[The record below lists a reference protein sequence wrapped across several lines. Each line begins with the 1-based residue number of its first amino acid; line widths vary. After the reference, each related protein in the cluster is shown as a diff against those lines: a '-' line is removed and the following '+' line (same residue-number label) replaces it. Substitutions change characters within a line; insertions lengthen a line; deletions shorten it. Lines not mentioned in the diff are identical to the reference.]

1 MKTRSALLLS
11 TLMSAVLSTV
21 LAASGVAAAPAQ
33 YIIDPMHTFPSF
45 EGDHLGGVSVWRG
58 KLTRSSGKVMLDR
71 VAGTGSVD
79 VVIDAD
85 SIDFGL
91 SEMNTHAVSTEFL
104 DTAKFPKITY
114 KGNLEAFVDGK
125 PTRLAG
131 ELTLHGITRPVTLQI
146 LSFKC
151 MPHPMSKREL
161 CGADAL
167 GTFKR
172 DDFGLSVGK
181 DWGFSMDVTLRVQV
195 EANIAP

>member
-1 MKTRSALLLS
+1 MKIRNALLL
-11 TLMSAVLSTV
+11 TAA
-21 LAASGVAAAPAQ
+21 LAASGAVAAPTH
-33 YIIDPMHTFPSF
+33 YNIDPLHTFPSF

-58 KLTRSSGKVMLDR
+58 KLTRTTGKVVLDR
-71 VAGTGSVD
+71 AAGTGTVD
-79 VVIDAD
+79 VVMDAD

-91 SEMNTHAVSTEFL
+91 ATMNTHAMSAEFL

-114 KGNLEAFVDGK
+114 KGKLEAFVDGK

-131 ELTLHGITRPVTLQI
+131 ELTLHGVTRPVTLEI

-151 MPHPMSKREL
+151 VPHPMTKLEL

-172 DDFGLSVGK
+172 DEFGLSVGK

-195 EANIAP
+195 EANVAP

>member
-1 MKTRSALLLS
+1 MRIRNALLMAAL
-11 TLMSAVLSTV
+11 
-21 LAASGVAAAPAQ
+21 LAASGAAAAPAH
-33 YIIDPMHTFPSF
+33 YRIDPMHTFPSF

-58 KLTRSSGKVMLDR
+58 KLTRTSGNVVLDR
-71 VAGTGSVD
+71 AAGTGSVD

-91 SEMNTHAVSTEFL
+91 AEMNTHATSAEFL
-104 DTAKFPKITY
+104 DAAQFPKITY
-114 KGNLEAFVDGK
+114 KGSLEAFVDGR

-131 ELTLHGITRPVTLQI
+131 ELTMHGVTRPLNLTI

-151 MPHPMSKREL
+151 MPHPMTKQEL

-172 DDFGLSVGK
+172 DEFGLSVGK
-181 DWGFSMDVTLRVQV
+181 DWGFNMDVTLRVQV
-195 EANIAP
+195 EANIVP

>member
-1 MKTRSALLLS
+1 MNFRNALLMTAL
-11 TLMSAVLSTV
+11 
-21 LAASGVAAAPAQ
+21 LAASGAVAAPTH
-33 YIIDPMHTFPSF
+33 YNIDPMHTYPSF

-58 KLTRSSGKVMLDR
+58 KLTRTSGNVVLDR
-71 VAGTGSVD
+71 AAGTGMVD

-91 SEMNTHAVSTEFL
+91 ADMNTHATSAEFL
-104 DTAKFPKITY
+104 DAAKFPKIAY
-114 KGNLEAFVDGK
+114 KGKLEAFVDGK
-125 PTRLAG
+125 PTRLTG
-131 ELTLHGITRPVTLQI
+131 ELTLHGVTRPLTLKI

-151 MPHPMSKREL
+151 MPHPMTKQEL

-172 DDFGLSVGK
+172 DEFGLSVGK
-181 DWGFSMDVTLRVQV
+181 DWGFNMDVTLRVQV

>member
-1 MKTRSALLLS
+1 MIFRTG
-11 TLMSAVLSTV
+11 LMLTV
-21 LAASGVAAAPAQ
+21 LLATSGAVAAPSQ
-33 YIIDPMHTFPSF
+33 YNIDPMHTFPSF

-58 KLTRSSGKVMLDR
+58 KLTRSTGKVVLDR
-71 VAGTGSVD
+71 EAGTGSVD

-91 SEMNTHAVSTEFL
+91 AEMNTHATSAEFL

-131 ELTLHGITRPVTLQI
+131 ELTLHGVTRPLDLTI

-151 MPHPMSKREL
+151 MPHPMTKQEL

-172 DDFGLSVGK
+172 DEFGLSVGK